1 VSGAPGVLTIE
12 DPEDPRLAD
21 YREIRDAER
30 RRRDGTFIAEG
41 RQVVRRLLS
50 AGRYRVRS
58 ALVTPPALHALGDA
72 LAAAG
77 VPTYLVRQDIVEAV
91 VGMEFHHGCL
101 AAGERG
107 AEPTAEAVLAEAR
120 SDRLVVLEG
129 LGDASNV
136 GALFRNALA
145 FGVGAVFL
153 APGTADPLYRKAIR
167 VSSGATVALPFARL
181 ADWPRDLERLR
192 DAGYTVLALTPRAE
206 AVDIGE
212 LGAGRPLPARVALLV
227 GTEGRG
233 LSAEALAAADLQV
246 RIPMAPEMDSLNV
259 AAAGAVALH
268 WLSRITTAQV
278 RGDGRRGSEEPVSS

>member
-1 VSGAPGVLTIE
+1 VSGAPNVETIE

-58 ALVTPPALHALGDA
+58 ALVTPPALHALGEA
-72 LAAAG
+72 LAAAR

-91 VGMEFHHGCL
+91 VGIEFHHGCL

-107 AEPTAEAVLAEAR
+107 AEPTAEAVLAEALR
-120 SDRLVVLEG
+120 SRLVVLEG

-212 LGAGRPLPARVALLV
+212 LGNGGELGDGRPLPARLALLL

-268 WLSRITTAQV
+268 WLSRIESNASAA
-278 RGDGRRGSEEPVSS
+278 RRRRK

>member
-1 VSGAPGVLTIE
+1 MKEFGAMQASPFFDLWASAAIAEIISALYERRVVEGEVSGAPGVLTIE

-30 RRRDGTFIAEG
+30 RLRSGTFIAEG
-41 RQVVRRLLS
+41 RLVVRRLLG

-58 ALVTPPALHALGDA
+58 ALVTPPALHALGET

-77 VPTYLVRQDIVEAV
+77 VPTYLVAQNIVEAV

-107 AEPTAEAVLAEAR
+107 PEPSADAVLAETR
-120 SDRLVVLEG
+120 SPRLMVLEG
-129 LGDASNV
+129 LGDSSNV

-167 VSSGATVALPFARL
+167 VSSGATVAMPFARL
-181 ADWPRDLERLR
+181 ADWPRDLDRLR
-192 DAGYTVLALTPRAE
+192 ARRLH
-206 AVDIGE
+206 
-212 LGAGRPLPARVALLV
+212 GAGADAPR
-227 GTEGRG
+227 GRHG
-233 LSAEALAAADLQV
+233 H
-246 RIPMAPEMDSLNV
+246 R
-259 AAAGAVALH
+259 
-268 WLSRITTAQV
+268 
-278 RGDGRRGSEEPVSS
+278 

>member
-1 VSGAPGVLTIE
+1 MASVETIE

-41 RQVVRRLLS
+41 RQVVRRLL
-50 AGRYRVRS
+50 AARRYRVRS
-58 ALVTPPALHALGDA
+58 ALVTPPAWEALGEV
-72 LAAAG
+72 LASAQ
-77 VPTYLVRQDIVEAV
+77 VPTYLIRQDIVEAV
-91 VGMEFHHGCL
+91 VGIEFHHGCL

-107 AEPTAEAVLAEAR
+107 PEPTADAVLAEAR
-120 SDRLVVLEG
+120 GDRVVVLEG

-153 APGTADPLYRKAIR
+153 SPGTADPLYRKAIR
-167 VSSGATVALPFARL
+167 VSAGATVALPFARL
-181 ADWPRDLERLR
+181 ADWPHDLTRLR
-192 DAGYTVLALTPRAE
+192 DAGYSIVALTPGAE
-206 AVDIGE
+206 AVDIGKV
-212 LGAGRPLPARVALLV
+212 GDKCPLPARLALLL

-233 LSAEALAAADLQV
+233 LSAEALAAADLHI

-268 WLSRITTAQV
+268 WL
-278 RGDGRRGSEEPVSS
+278 GRLKG

>member
-1 VSGAPGVLTIE
+1 MSGAPSVETIE

-58 ALVTPPALHALGDA
+58 ALVTPPALHALGEA
-72 LAAAG
+72 LAAAR
-77 VPTYLVRQDIVEAV
+77 VPTYLVRQDVVEAV
-91 VGMEFHHGCL
+91 VGIEFHHGCL

-107 AEPTAEAVLAEAR
+107 AEPTAEAVLAETR

-153 APGTADPLYRKAIR
+153 APSTADPLYRKAIR

-192 DAGYTVLALTPRAE
+192 DAGYTVLALTPQAE

-212 LGAGRPLPARVALLV
+212 LGDRRPLPARLALLL

-268 WLSRITTAQV
+268 WLSRTGADASAA
-278 RGDGRRGSEEPVSS
+278 RGRRK

>member
-1 VSGAPGVLTIE
+1 VSGAPSVETIE

-58 ALVTPPALHALGDA
+58 ALVTPPALHALGEA
-72 LAAAG
+72 LAEAG
-77 VPTYLVRQDIVEAV
+77 VPTYLVRQDVVEAV
-91 VGMEFHHGCL
+91 VGIEFHHGCL

-107 AEPTAEAVLAEAR
+107 AEPTAEALIAETR

-206 AVDIGE
+206 AVDIAE
-212 LGAGRPLPARVALLV
+212 LGDRRPLPARLALLL

-268 WLSRITTAQV
+268 WLSRIKSSASAA
-278 RGDGRRGSEEPVSS
+278 RRRRA

>member
-50 AGRYRVRS
+50 VGRYRVRS
-58 ALVTPPALHALGDA
+58 ALVTPPALHALGEA

-107 AEPTAEAVLAEAR
+107 VEPTAEAVLAEALH
-120 SDRLVVLEG
+120 SRLVVLEG
-129 LGDASNV
+129 LGDSSNV

-167 VSSGATVALPFARL
+167 VSSGATVALPFARF
-181 ADWPRDLERLR
+181 ADWPRDLDRLR
-192 DAGYTVLALTPRAE
+192 EAGYTVLALTPRAE

-212 LGAGRPLPARVALLV
+212 LGNGGGLGDGRPLHARLALLL

-233 LSAEALAAADLQV
+233 LSAEALAAADLHV

-268 WLSRITTAQV
+268 WLSRIESNASAA
-278 RGDGRRGSEEPVSS
+278 RRPRT

>member
-1 VSGAPGVLTIE
+1 MSGAPGVETIE

-58 ALVTPPALHALGDA
+58 ALVTPPALHALGEA

-77 VPTYLVRQDIVEAV
+77 VPTYLVRQDVVEAV
-91 VGMEFHHGCL
+91 VGIEFHHGCL

-107 AEPTAEAVLAEAR
+107 AEPTAEAVLAETRR
-120 SDRLVVLEG
+120 SDRLVILEG
-129 LGDASNV
+129 LGDSSNV

-145 FGVGAVFL
+145 FGVGAAFL

-212 LGAGRPLPARVALLV
+212 LDKRRPLPARLALLL

-233 LSAEALAAADLQV
+233 LSADALAAADLHA

-268 WLSRITTAQV
+268 WLSRIGSNASAA
-278 RGDGRRGSEEPVSS
+278 RRRRK

>member
-1 VSGAPGVLTIE
+1 MPRVETVE

-41 RQVVRRLLS
+41 RQVVRRLLG
-50 AGRYRVRS
+50 AARYRVRS
-58 ALVTPPALHALGDA
+58 ALVTPPALDALGPA
-72 LAAAG
+72 LMAAG
-77 VPTYLVRQDIVEAV
+77 VPVFVVRQAIVEAV

-107 AEPTAEAVLAEAR
+107 PEPSAQDVLGELR
-120 SDRLVVLEG
+120 SDRVVVLEG
-129 LGDASNV
+129 LGDSSNV
-136 GALFRNALA
+136 GAMFRNALA

-167 VSSGATVALPFARL
+167 VSSGATVAMPFARL
-181 ADWPRDLERLR
+181 EDWPRDLGLLR
-192 DAGYTVLALTPRAE
+192 AAGYTILALTPREE
-206 AVDIGE
+206 AVSLGE
-212 LGAGRPLPARVALLV
+212 LGDGRPLPGRLALLL

-233 LSAEALAAADLQV
+233 LSDTALAAADLQV

-268 WLSRITTAQV
+268 WLQKR
-278 RGDGRRGSEEPVSS
+278 